1 MPSEFK
7 WGKDGSRPDL
17 EPHSA
22 TKLEVLHDYIVE
34 YLKILV
40 SNAMGKEE
48 FKITFV
54 DAFAGGGLYSKGE
67 DGSPFIFL
75 KAVREAEAIINT
87 TQNRRKSL
95 KIDAHFYFV
104 EKSATNFKCLVE
116 SIGLSEWKGE
126 IDKTIFLHHASF
138 QNVADKIVV
147 KTQARHPKG
156 GSRAIF
162 FLDQCGWAEVNA
174 KLIAGMAQQLNYKA
188 EFILNFACEWLAT
201 YMNGDE
207 KFIKAYDGLGIHDLV
222 PLSELLKLKEET
234 NCDYRYAIAAKIGPA
249 LKAATHAAFF
259 SPFYV
264 EPANGNNHG
273 YWLVHL
279 APRLRARNAMM
290 DVYYKKQ
297 THIRAFGNTGLRML
311 SFLPDV
317 EPTGHL
323 TGFHFDNETLLRAKK
338 HLAADLLKEF
348 RQLYPDGVIFKQ
360 LCEDRI
366 NDTIANVSLLGE
378 SVIMLAQHGELNVYG
393 PSGGNK
399 RASAIEDGDRIQMN
413 PAPFLALPG
422 EPPRKNKLSN

>member
-34 YLKILV
+34 YLKILA
-40 SNAMGKEE
+40 SNTMGKEE
-48 FKITFV
+48 FRITFV
-54 DAFAGGGLYSKGE
+54 DAFAGGGRYSNGE

-75 KAVREAEAIINT
+75 KAVREAEVLINT
-87 TQNRRKSL
+87 TQNRRKPL

-104 EKSATNFKCLVE
+104 EKAATNFKCLRE
-116 SIGLSEWKGE
+116 SIKLSEWANE

-138 QNVADKIVV
+138 QDVAKDIVT
-147 KTQARHPKG
+147 KTQVRHPKG

-174 KLIAGMAQQLNYKA
+174 NLIADMAKQLNYKA

-201 YMNGDE
+201 YIHEGE
-207 KFIKAYDGLGIHDLV
+207 KFIKAYDGLGIQDLV

-234 NCDYRYAIAAKIGPA
+234 NCDYRYAVAAKIGPA
-249 LKAATHAAFF
+249 LKAATHSAFF
-259 SPFYV
+259 SPFYI

-297 THIRAFGNTGLRML
+297 SHIRAFGNTGLRML
-311 SFLPDV
+311 AFLPDV

-348 RQLYPDGVIFKQ
+348 RQLYPHGVTFKQ
-360 LCEDRI
+360 FCVDRI
-366 NDTIANVSLLGE
+366 NDTIANESLLGE
-378 SVIMLAQHGELNVYG
+378 SVVMLAQQGEINIYG
-393 PSGGNK
+393 PNGGQK
-399 RASAIEDGDRIQMN
+399 RVDTIEEGDRMEMN
-413 PAPFLALPG
+413 PAPFLPLPG
-422 EPPRKNKLSN
+422 HPRKNKLSN

>member
-1 MPSEFK
+1 MPAEFK
-7 WGKDGSRPDL
+7 WGKDGSRPSL

-22 TKLEVLHDYIVE
+22 TKLEVLRDYIVE

-40 SNAMGKEE
+40 SNTMGKEE

-75 KAVREAEAIINT
+75 KAVREAEALINT
-87 TQNRRKSL
+87 TQNRRKPL

-104 EKSATNFKCLVE
+104 EKDATNFKCLCE
-116 SIGLSEWKGE
+116 SIRLSEWSNE
-126 IDKTIFLHHASF
+126 IDKIIFLHHASF
-138 QNVADKIVV
+138 QDVADNIVAR
-147 KTQARHPKG
+147 TQARHPKG

-162 FLDQCGWAEVNA
+162 FLDQCGWSQVNA
-174 KLIAGMAQQLNYKA
+174 KLIATMAQQLNYKA
-188 EFILNFACEWLAT
+188 EFILNFACEWLSS
-201 YMNGDE
+201 YINEGDTFR
-207 KFIKAYDGLGIHDLV
+207 KGYDGIGIHDLV
-222 PLSELLKLKEET
+222 PVADLLKLKEDT
-234 NCDYRYAIAAKIGPA
+234 RCDYRYAIAAKIGPA
-249 LKAATHAAFF
+249 LKEATKAAFF

-311 SFLPDV
+311 AFLPDV

-338 HLAADLLKEF
+338 HLAIDLLKEF
-348 RQLYPDGVIFKQ
+348 RQLYPNGVKFKQ
-360 LCEDRI
+360 LCEDKI

-378 SVIMLAQHGELNVYG
+378 SVVMLAQQGELNVYG
-393 PSGGNK
+393 PSGGGK
-399 RASAIEDGDRIQMN
+399 KVSVIEDGDRIQMN
-413 PAPFLALPG
+413 LAPFLPFPG
-422 EPPRKNKLSN
+422 NPRKDKLSN